1 MKHVGCRAKINVR
14 ADGFPIWDATATFTS
29 TANIPT
35 KVEFSTATQS
45 YTMKDNAPLAENITF
60 NPGEYENNFSI
71 NHPNMYLYG
80 PTDNSFYYFL
90 PTTNGANLKL
100 TLTGGTAYRLP
111 LNGRSVT
118 FPALSSMEP
127 NGSYLLTMKL
137 HYNYFY
143 LFSDGTIG
151 QKTDANFSSKTP
163 IAVVVSRSKRI
174 AAALNDINTSDISN
188 YKWGKDNTTTTTTAG
203 SPSYLSDLNGYDLTY
218 STTYSTDGIV
228 KGNDATN
235 YPAFYAAAHYNPGVT
250 VTGANVGKWY
260 LPSIGEWNLFFKN
273 LVFLSDR
280 NLDNVKSLDYA
291 TLYPETYAIKMTHVA
306 DYTPGAYY
314 YWYYISSSENSLNE
328 FYSYCEK
335 VQINNFY
342 SYIPPSI
349 PSMHFVK
356 KLFKSSTTSVG
367 QSDNPVLLI
376 RPFVHY

>member
-1 MKHVGCRAKINVR
+1 MRN
-14 ADGFPIWDATATFTS
+14 DASLT
-29 TANIPT
+29 
-35 KVEFSTATQS
+35 
-45 YTMKDNAPLAENITF
+45 ENITF
-60 NPGEYENNFSI
+60 WAGIHNNF
-71 NHPNMYLYG
+71 N
-80 PTDNSFYYFL
+80 NSNANNNISAPENWNDYYYFL
-90 PTTNGANLKL
+90 PTTKGANLKL
-100 TLTGGTAYRLP
+100 TFTGGTAYRLP
-111 LNGRSVT
+111 LNGCSVT
-118 FPALSSMEP
+118 FPALTSMVP
-127 NGSYLLTMKL
+127 NGSYRFRIKL

-174 AAALNDINTSDISN
+174 AAALNDIDTRTISN
-188 YKWGKDNTTTTTTAG
+188 YKWGKDNTTTTTTA
-203 SPSYLSDLNGYDLTY
+203 SPTLSNHLSDLNGYDLTY

>member
-1 MKHVGCRAKINVR
+1 MV
-14 ADGFPIWDATATFTS
+14 
-29 TANIPT
+29 
-35 KVEFSTATQS
+35 
-45 YTMKDNAPLAENITF
+45 
-60 NPGEYENNFSI
+60 
-71 NHPNMYLYG
+71 
-80 PTDNSFYYFL
+80 
-90 PTTNGANLKL
+90 
-100 TLTGGTAYRLP
+100 
-111 LNGRSVT
+111 
-118 FPALSSMEP
+118 P
-127 NGSYLLTMKL
+127 NGSYRLRIKL

-174 AAALNDINTSDISN
+174 AAALNDIDTRTISN
-188 YKWGKDNTTTTTTAG
+188 YKWGKNNTTTTTTA
-203 SPSYLSDLNGYDLTY
+203 SSTLSNHFSDLNGYDLTY
-218 STTYSTDGIV
+218 STAYSTDGIV

-280 NLDNVKSLDYA
+280 NLDNVQSLNYS
-291 TLYPETYAIKMTHVA
+291 TLYPETYAIKVTNIA
-306 DYTPGAYY
+306 GDRPGASY
-314 YWYYISSSENSLNE
+314 YWYYISSSENSQNE

-342 SYIPPSI
+342 SYIAPSI

-356 KLFKSSTTSVG
+356 ELFKSSTTSVG
-367 QSDNPVLLI
+367 QSDNPMLLI